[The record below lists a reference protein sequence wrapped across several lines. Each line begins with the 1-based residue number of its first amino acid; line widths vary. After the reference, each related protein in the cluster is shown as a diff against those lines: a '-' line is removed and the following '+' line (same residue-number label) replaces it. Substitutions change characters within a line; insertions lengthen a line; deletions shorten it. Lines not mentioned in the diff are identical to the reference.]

1 MTTRCASC
9 KRPFLRSNPEHDLLF
24 GMIAMAAD
32 NWPVTH
38 EFRPTDPE
46 HLRAWL
52 AMEVGHSE
60 LLEVPPE
67 VAVDAQALAV
77 IGLFLCGGKRLFRI
91 GKRDGNL
98 AMLRPRT
105 MNRRDLKVAEFRK
118 MASNVYEVIALV
130 TGITPEQY
138 KQHKDAA

>member
-1 MTTRCASC
+1 
-9 KRPFLRSNPEHDLLF
+9 
-24 GMIAMAAD
+24 MAFD
-32 NWPVTH
+32 NWPDQH
-38 EFRPTDPE
+38 EFRPNDAE

-60 LLEVPPE
+60 VLEMPPE
-67 VAVDAQALAV
+67 IAVDAQALAV

-105 MNRRDLKVAEFRK
+105 MNRRDLKVGDFRR
-118 MASNVYEVIALV
+118 MAANVYEVITVV
-130 TGITPEQY
+130 TGITPDQY